1 MQVFSPAGPLPTDA
15 VAADEID
22 FRQLRHHTKNA
33 LQRIIGLIAEAPELQ
48 ATPQGAR
55 LAHRLEQRICLS
67 AAISNALF
75 GLTHAPGPMADRL
88 HGLCHSVVDLLADP
102 AQTIQLDVTVT
113 DDCPSDLRSTVLRV
127 AHELVSNAVQ
137 HGMHARASGRIEVR
151 LARDRSV
158 AVLTVSDDGWGCEP
172 NTPAG
177 EGLSVSQG
185 LAALCGGEL
194 RLRRG
199 DGTVARLE
207 LPLAMHAHSA
217 RPPGAGLQARSSA
230 ISSSSTNMSPI
241 LSARR
246 SMP

>member
-1 MQVFSPAGPLPTDA
+1 MQVFSPARPLPTEAA
-15 VAADEID
+15 VADDID
-22 FRQLRHHTKNA
+22 FRQLRHQTKNA

-75 GLTHAPGPMADRL
+75 GLTRSPGSMAERL
-88 HGLCHSVVDLLADP
+88 DGLCRSVVDLLADP
-102 AQTIQLDVTVT
+102 AQTIQLEVTVT
-113 DDCPSDLRSTVLRV
+113 GDCPSDLRLTVLRI

-151 LARDRSV
+151 LARSRTA

-172 NTPAG
+172 NTPPG

-185 LAALCGGEL
+185 LAAQCGGEL

-199 DGTVARLE
+199 SGTVARLE
-207 LPLAMHAHSA
+207 LPLAVRGHDA
-217 RPPGAGLQARSSA
+217 RPPGAGLHARSST
-230 ISSSSTNMSPI
+230 ISSSSTNVSPI